1 MNFADNLK
9 RICTERGTS
18 PTALL
23 KSMGV
28 ATSKVAMWNSG
39 SLPKQEMLIRLA
51 KELNCSVMDFFAD
64 DADLAAQNS
73 SKTNADAEPKN
84 EDESD
89 ILRIFRSLSRRAKHE
104 FMSMVYEFETHEE
117 CLRICERN
125 RGHGISRDLSSVLLH
140 FWDFKHIP
148 YMDDRSRDA
157 VRVSNHRPFRSGA
170 VEFLRDTPETIPLV
184 NSMGFKSIIGF

>member
-51 KELNCSVMDFFAD
+51 KELDCSVMDFFAD

-73 SKTNADAEPKN
+73 NKTNTDTEPKN

-117 CLRICERN
+117 LAGDN
-125 RGHGISRDLSSVLLH
+125 ANNQSSV
-140 FWDFKHIP
+140 I
-148 YMDDRSRDA
+148 
-157 VRVSNHRPFRSGA
+157 
-170 VEFLRDTPETIPLV
+170 
-184 NSMGFKSIIGF
+184 

>member
-51 KELNCSVMDFFAD
+51 KELDCSVMDFFAD
-64 DADLAAQNS
+64 DADLAAQNIN
-73 SKTNADAEPKN
+73 KTNADAEPKN

-117 CLRICERN
+117 LTGDN
-125 RGHGISRDLSSVLLH
+125 ANDQSSV
-140 FWDFKHIP
+140 I
-148 YMDDRSRDA
+148 
-157 VRVSNHRPFRSGA
+157 
-170 VEFLRDTPETIPLV
+170 
-184 NSMGFKSIIGF
+184 

>member
-51 KELNCSVMDFFAD
+51 KELDCSVMDFFAD
-64 DADLAAQNS
+64 DDTIQTPPNI
-73 SKTNADAEPKN
+73 AEPKD

-89 ILRIFRSLSRRAKHE
+89 VLRVYRSLSRRMKHE
-104 FMSMVYEFETHEE
+104 FMTMVYEFEKRQELE
-117 CLRICERN
+117 GDN
-125 RGHGISRDLSSVLLH
+125 PNDQSSV
-140 FWDFKHIP
+140 I
-148 YMDDRSRDA
+148 
-157 VRVSNHRPFRSGA
+157 
-170 VEFLRDTPETIPLV
+170 
-184 NSMGFKSIIGF
+184 

>member
-51 KELNCSVMDFFAD
+51 KELDCSTKPCK
-64 DADLAAQNS
+64 S
-73 SKTNADAEPKN
+73 EPPVL
-84 EDESD
+84 
-89 ILRIFRSLSRRAKHE
+89 LREAH
-104 FMSMVYEFETHEE
+104 VW
-117 CLRICERN
+117 ICER
-125 RGHGISRDLSSVLLH
+125 D
-140 FWDFKHIP
+140 
-148 YMDDRSRDA
+148 
-157 VRVSNHRPFRSGA
+157 
-170 VEFLRDTPETIPLV
+170 
-184 NSMGFKSIIGF
+184 

>member
-51 KELNCSVMDFFAD
+51 KELDCSVMDFFAD

-73 SKTNADAEPKN
+73 NKTNTDTEPKN

-117 CLRICERN
+117 LTGDN
-125 RGHGISRDLSSVLLH
+125 ANDQSSV
-140 FWDFKHIP
+140 I
-148 YMDDRSRDA
+148 
-157 VRVSNHRPFRSGA
+157 
-170 VEFLRDTPETIPLV
+170 
-184 NSMGFKSIIGF
+184 

>member
-1 MNFADNLK
+1 MNFGDNLK

-39 SLPKQEMLIRLA
+39 SLPKQEMLVRLA

-73 SKTNADAEPKN
+73 NKTNTDTEPKN

-89 ILRIFRSLSRRAKHE
+89 IFRIFRSLSRRAKHE
-104 FMSMVYEFETHEE
+104 FISMVYEFETHEE
-117 CLRICERN
+117 LTGDN
-125 RGHGISRDLSSVLLH
+125 ANDQSSV
-140 FWDFKHIP
+140 I
-148 YMDDRSRDA
+148 
-157 VRVSNHRPFRSGA
+157 
-170 VEFLRDTPETIPLV
+170 
-184 NSMGFKSIIGF
+184 

>member
-51 KELNCSVMDFFAD
+51 KELDCSVMDFFAD
-64 DADLAAQNS
+64 DADLAAQNINN
-73 SKTNADAEPKN
+73 TNADVEPKN

-104 FMSMVYEFETHEE
+104 FMSMVYEFETREE
-117 CLRICERN
+117 LT
-125 RGHGISRDLSSVLLH
+125 G
-140 FWDFKHIP
+140 
-148 YMDDRSRDA
+148 DDANDQSF
-157 VRVSNHRPFRSGA
+157 V
-170 VEFLRDTPETIPLV
+170 I
-184 NSMGFKSIIGF
+184 

>member
-51 KELNCSVMDFFAD
+51 KELDCSVMDFFAD
-64 DADLAAQNS
+64 DADLAAQNIN
-73 SKTNADAEPKN
+73 KTNADAEPKN

-104 FMSMVYEFETHEE
+104 FMSMVYEFETREE
-117 CLRICERN
+117 LTGDN
-125 RGHGISRDLSSVLLH
+125 ANDQSSV
-140 FWDFKHIP
+140 I
-148 YMDDRSRDA
+148 
-157 VRVSNHRPFRSGA
+157 
-170 VEFLRDTPETIPLV
+170 
-184 NSMGFKSIIGF
+184 

>member
-39 SLPKQEMLIRLA
+39 SLPKQEMLVRLA
-51 KELNCSVMDFFAD
+51 KELDCSVMDLFAD
-64 DADLAAQNS
+64 DADLAAQNIN
-73 SKTNADAEPKN
+73 KTNADAEPKN

-104 FMSMVYEFETHEE
+104 FMSMVYEFETREE
-117 CLRICERN
+117 LTGDN
-125 RGHGISRDLSSVLLH
+125 ANDQSSV
-140 FWDFKHIP
+140 I
-148 YMDDRSRDA
+148 
-157 VRVSNHRPFRSGA
+157 
-170 VEFLRDTPETIPLV
+170 
-184 NSMGFKSIIGF
+184 

>member
-39 SLPKQEMLIRLA
+39 SLPKQEMLVRLA
-51 KELNCSVMDFFAD
+51 KELDCSVMDFFAD
-64 DADLAAQNS
+64 DDTIHTPQNI
-73 SKTNADAEPKN
+73 AEPKD

-89 ILRIFRSLSRRAKHE
+89 VLRVYRSLSRRMKHE
-104 FMSMVYEFETHEE
+104 FMTMVYEFEKRPELE
-117 CLRICERN
+117 GDSPN
-125 RGHGISRDLSSVLLH
+125 DQSSV
-140 FWDFKHIP
+140 
-148 YMDDRSRDA
+148 
-157 VRVSNHRPFRSGA
+157 V
-170 VEFLRDTPETIPLV
+170 
-184 NSMGFKSIIGF
+184 

>member
-1 MNFADNLK
+1 MDFATNLK

-51 KELNCSVMDFFAD
+51 KELDCSVMDFFAD
-64 DADLAAQNS
+64 DDTIHTPQNI
-73 SKTNADAEPKN
+73 AEPKD

-89 ILRIFRSLSRRAKHE
+89 VLRVYHTVQIRTTSSL
-104 FMSMVYEFETHEE
+104 
-117 CLRICERN
+117 
-125 RGHGISRDLSSVLLH
+125 
-140 FWDFKHIP
+140 
-148 YMDDRSRDA
+148 
-157 VRVSNHRPFRSGA
+157 
-170 VEFLRDTPETIPLV
+170 
-184 NSMGFKSIIGF
+184 

>member
-51 KELNCSVMDFFAD
+51 KELDCSVMDFFAD
-64 DADLAAQNS
+64 DADLAAQNIN
-73 SKTNADAEPKN
+73 KTNADTEPKN

-89 ILRIFRSLSRRAKHE
+89 IRRIFRSLSRRAKHE

-117 CLRICERN
+117 LTGDN
-125 RGHGISRDLSSVLLH
+125 ANDQSSV
-140 FWDFKHIP
+140 I
-148 YMDDRSRDA
+148 
-157 VRVSNHRPFRSGA
+157 
-170 VEFLRDTPETIPLV
+170 
-184 NSMGFKSIIGF
+184 

>member
-23 KSMGV
+23 KSMDV

-51 KELNCSVMDFFAD
+51 KELDCSVMDFFAD
-64 DADLAAQNS
+64 DADLAAQNIN
-73 SKTNADAEPKN
+73 KTNADVEPKN

-104 FMSMVYEFETHEE
+104 FMSMVYEFETREE
-117 CLRICERN
+117 LTGDDAN
-125 RGHGISRDLSSVLLH
+125 DQSSV
-140 FWDFKHIP
+140 I
-148 YMDDRSRDA
+148 
-157 VRVSNHRPFRSGA
+157 
-170 VEFLRDTPETIPLV
+170 
-184 NSMGFKSIIGF
+184 

>member
-51 KELNCSVMDFFAD
+51 KELDCSVMDFFAD
-64 DADLAAQNS
+64 DDTIQTPLNI
-73 SKTNADAEPKN
+73 AEPKD

-89 ILRIFRSLSRRAKHE
+89 VLRVYRSLSRRMKHE
-104 FMSMVYEFETHEE
+104 FMTMVYEFEKRQELE
-117 CLRICERN
+117 GDN
-125 RGHGISRDLSSVLLH
+125 QNDQSSV
-140 FWDFKHIP
+140 
-148 YMDDRSRDA
+148 
-157 VRVSNHRPFRSGA
+157 V
-170 VEFLRDTPETIPLV
+170 
-184 NSMGFKSIIGF
+184 

>member
-51 KELNCSVMDFFAD
+51 KELDCSVMDFFAD
-64 DADLAAQNS
+64 DDTIQTPLNI
-73 SKTNADAEPKN
+73 AEPKD

-89 ILRIFRSLSRRAKHE
+89 VLRVYRSLSRRMKHE
-104 FMSMVYEFETHEE
+104 FMTMVYEFEKRQELE
-117 CLRICERN
+117 GDSPN
-125 RGHGISRDLSSVLLH
+125 DQSSV
-140 FWDFKHIP
+140 
-148 YMDDRSRDA
+148 
-157 VRVSNHRPFRSGA
+157 V
-170 VEFLRDTPETIPLV
+170 
-184 NSMGFKSIIGF
+184 

>member
-51 KELNCSVMDFFAD
+51 KELDCSVMDFFAD
-64 DADLAAQNS
+64 DDTIQTPLNI
-73 SKTNADAEPKN
+73 AEPKD

-89 ILRIFRSLSRRAKHE
+89 VLRVYRSLSRRMKHE
-104 FMSMVYEFETHEE
+104 FMTMVYEFEKRPELE
-117 CLRICERN
+117 GDSPN
-125 RGHGISRDLSSVLLH
+125 DQSSV
-140 FWDFKHIP
+140 
-148 YMDDRSRDA
+148 
-157 VRVSNHRPFRSGA
+157 V
-170 VEFLRDTPETIPLV
+170 
-184 NSMGFKSIIGF
+184 

>member
-51 KELNCSVMDFFAD
+51 KELDCSVMDFFAD
-64 DADLAAQNS
+64 DADLAAQNINN
-73 SKTNADAEPKN
+73 TNADVEPKN

-104 FMSMVYEFETHEE
+104 FMSMVYEFETREE
-117 CLRICERN
+117 LTGDDAN
-125 RGHGISRDLSSVLLH
+125 DQSSV
-140 FWDFKHIP
+140 I
-148 YMDDRSRDA
+148 
-157 VRVSNHRPFRSGA
+157 
-170 VEFLRDTPETIPLV
+170 
-184 NSMGFKSIIGF
+184 

>member
-51 KELNCSVMDFFAD
+51 KELDCSVMDFFAD
-64 DADLAAQNS
+64 DDTIQTPLNI
-73 SKTNADAEPKN
+73 AEPKD

-89 ILRIFRSLSRRAKHE
+89 VLRVYRSLSRRMKHE
-104 FMSMVYEFETHEE
+104 FMTMVYEFEKRQELE
-117 CLRICERN
+117 GAN
-125 RGHGISRDLSSVLLH
+125 PNDQSSV
-140 FWDFKHIP
+140 
-148 YMDDRSRDA
+148 
-157 VRVSNHRPFRSGA
+157 
-170 VEFLRDTPETIPLV
+170 T
-184 NSMGFKSIIGF
+184 

>member
-51 KELNCSVMDFFAD
+51 KELDCSVMDFFAD
-64 DADLAAQNS
+64 DDTIQTPLNI
-73 SKTNADAEPKN
+73 AEPKD

-89 ILRIFRSLSRRAKHE
+89 VLRVYRSLSRRMKHE
-104 FMSMVYEFETHEE
+104 FMTMVYEFEKRQELE
-117 CLRICERN
+117 GAN
-125 RGHGISRDLSSVLLH
+125 PNDQSSV
-140 FWDFKHIP
+140 I
-148 YMDDRSRDA
+148 
-157 VRVSNHRPFRSGA
+157 
-170 VEFLRDTPETIPLV
+170 
-184 NSMGFKSIIGF
+184 

>member
-51 KELNCSVMDFFAD
+51 KELECSVMDFFAD
-64 DADLAAQNS
+64 DADLAAQSIN
-73 SKTNADAEPKN
+73 KTNANVEPKN

-104 FMSMVYEFETHEE
+104 FMSMAYEFETREE
-117 CLRICERN
+117 LKGDN
-125 RGHGISRDLSSVLLH
+125 ANDQSSV
-140 FWDFKHIP
+140 I
-148 YMDDRSRDA
+148 
-157 VRVSNHRPFRSGA
+157 
-170 VEFLRDTPETIPLV
+170 
-184 NSMGFKSIIGF
+184 

>member
-51 KELNCSVMDFFAD
+51 KELDCSVMDFFAD
-64 DADLAAQNS
+64 DDTIQTPLNI
-73 SKTNADAEPKN
+73 AEPKD

-89 ILRIFRSLSRRAKHE
+89 VLRVYRSLSRRTKHE
-104 FMSMVYEFETHEE
+104 FMTMVYEFEKRQELE
-117 CLRICERN
+117 GDN
-125 RGHGISRDLSSVLLH
+125 PNDQSSV
-140 FWDFKHIP
+140 I
-148 YMDDRSRDA
+148 
-157 VRVSNHRPFRSGA
+157 
-170 VEFLRDTPETIPLV
+170 
-184 NSMGFKSIIGF
+184 

>member
-51 KELNCSVMDFFAD
+51 KELDCSVMDFFAD
-64 DADLAAQNS
+64 DADLAAQNIN
-73 SKTNADAEPKN
+73 KTNADAEPKN
-84 EDESD
+84 DGHIISSGK
-89 ILRIFRSLSRRAKHE
+89 ILTLSNLAFDGFFSLIVARIASIDHSFRHSLRSNACFLAVNSRR
-104 FMSMVYEFETHEE
+104 
-117 CLRICERN
+117 
-125 RGHGISRDLSSVLLH
+125 VLKTL
-140 FWDFKHIP
+140 
-148 YMDDRSRDA
+148 
-157 VRVSNHRPFRSGA
+157 
-170 VEFLRDTPETIPLV
+170 
-184 NSMGFKSIIGF
+184 

>member
-51 KELNCSVMDFFAD
+51 KELDCSVMDFFAD
-64 DADLAAQNS
+64 DADLAAQNIN
-73 SKTNADAEPKN
+73 KTNADTEPKN

-104 FMSMVYEFETHEE
+104 FMSMVYEFETREE
-117 CLRICERN
+117 LTGDN
-125 RGHGISRDLSSVLLH
+125 ANDQSSV
-140 FWDFKHIP
+140 I
-148 YMDDRSRDA
+148 
-157 VRVSNHRPFRSGA
+157 
-170 VEFLRDTPETIPLV
+170 
-184 NSMGFKSIIGF
+184 

>member
-9 RICTERGTS
+9 RIYTERGTS
-18 PTALL
+18 PTSLL

-51 KELNCSVMDFFAD
+51 KELDCSVMDFFAD

-73 SKTNADAEPKN
+73 NKTNADTEPKN

-117 CLRICERN
+117 LTGDNEIN
-125 RGHGISRDLSSVLLH
+125 QS
-140 FWDFKHIP
+140 
-148 YMDDRSRDA
+148 
-157 VRVSNHRPFRSGA
+157 
-170 VEFLRDTPETIPLV
+170 TI
-184 NSMGFKSIIGF
+184 G

>member
-51 KELNCSVMDFFAD
+51 KELDCSVMDFFAD
-64 DADLAAQNS
+64 DDTIQTPLNI
-73 SKTNADAEPKN
+73 AEPKD

-89 ILRIFRSLSRRAKHE
+89 VLRVYRSLSRRMKHE
-104 FMSMVYEFETHEE
+104 FMTMVYEFEKRPELE
-117 CLRICERN
+117 GDN
-125 RGHGISRDLSSVLLH
+125 PNDQSSV
-140 FWDFKHIP
+140 
-148 YMDDRSRDA
+148 
-157 VRVSNHRPFRSGA
+157 V
-170 VEFLRDTPETIPLV
+170 
-184 NSMGFKSIIGF
+184 

>member
-51 KELNCSVMDFFAD
+51 KELDCSVMDFFAD
-64 DADLAAQNS
+64 DDTIQTPLNI
-73 SKTNADAEPKN
+73 AEPKD

-89 ILRIFRSLSRRAKHE
+89 VLRVYRSLSRRMKHE
-104 FMSMVYEFETHEE
+104 FMTMVYEFEKRQELE
-117 CLRICERN
+117 GEKQKIN
-125 RGHGISRDLSSVLLH
+125 RLL
-140 FWDFKHIP
+140 FEIKEKAVIP
-148 YMDDRSRDA
+148 YEVLKTLRRLTSRKQA
-157 VRVSNHRPFRSGA
+157 LER
-170 VEFLRDTPETIPLV
+170 EL
-184 NSMGFKSIIGF
+184 